1 MSTAF
6 DPEALLRILSRR
18 KVDYVLIGAFAA
30 ALHGSPLPT
39 MDLDVCPARN
49 DDNIARLADL
59 LLVDARAL
67 WETTGTPFAST
78 LDEACERLSAGSLFS
93 FETAHGRLD
102 VVFEPAGTT
111 GYHELARR
119 AVRRRIGEI
128 DVEIA
133 ALEDI
138 IRSKQAAGREADLR
152 ALPVLRKLLEHNG
165 LPRNEP

>member
-1 MSTAF
+1 MSGAF
-6 DPEALLRILSRR
+6 DPESLLRHLSRR

-59 LLVDARAL
+59 LLVDVRAL
-67 WETTGTPFAST
+67 WETTGAPFPGT
-78 LDEACERLSAGSLFS
+78 TDEACERLSAGSLFS
-93 FETAHGRLD
+93 FDTVNGRLD

-119 AVRRRIGEI
+119 AVRRQVGGI
-128 DVEIA
+128 DVDIA

-152 ALPVLRKLLEHNG
+152 ALPVLRKLLEHQPPNT
-165 LPRNEP
+165 

>member
-1 MSTAF
+1 MSGAF
-6 DPEALLRILSRR
+6 DPETLLHHLSRR
-18 KVDYVLIGAFAA
+18 KVNYVLIGAFAA

-49 DDNIARLADL
+49 DENIARLADL
-59 LLVDARAL
+59 LLFDVRAL
-67 WETTGTPFAST
+67 WETTGAPFADT
-78 LDEACERLSAGSLFS
+78 IDEACERLSAGSLFS
-93 FETAHGRLD
+93 FDTANGRLD

-119 AVRRRIGEI
+119 AVRRRIGGL

-138 IRSKQAAGREADLR
+138 IRSKQAAAREADLR
-152 ALPVLRKLLEHNG
+152 ALPVLRKLLEHQ
-165 LPRNEP
+165 PPTT

>member
-1 MSTAF
+1 MSGAF
-6 DPEALLRILSRR
+6 DPETLLHHLSRR
-18 KVDYVLIGAFAA
+18 KVNYVLIGAFAA

-49 DDNIARLADL
+49 DENIARLADL
-59 LLVDARAL
+59 LLFDVRAL
-67 WETTGTPFAST
+67 WETTGAPFADT
-78 LDEACERLSAGSLFS
+78 IDEACERLSAGSLFS
-93 FETAHGRLD
+93 FDTANGRLD

-119 AVRRRIGEI
+119 AVRRRIGGL

-138 IRSKQAAGREADLR
+138 IRSKHAAAREADLR
-152 ALPVLRKLLEHNG
+152 ALPVLRKLLEHQ
-165 LPRNEP
+165 PPTT

>member
-1 MSTAF
+1 MSGVF
-6 DPEALLRILSRR
+6 DPETLLRHLSRR
-18 KVDYVLIGAFAA
+18 NVDYVLIGAFAA

-59 LLVDARAL
+59 LLVDVRAL
-67 WETTGTPFAST
+67 WGTTGAPFADT
-78 LDEACERLSAGSLFS
+78 IDEARERLSAGSLFS
-93 FETAHGRLD
+93 FDTASGRLD

-119 AVRRRIGEI
+119 AVRRRVGGI
-128 DVEIA
+128 DVDIA

-152 ALPVLRKLLEHNG
+152 ALPVLRKLLEHQ
-165 LPRNEP
+165 LPTTR